1 MAMKTDMTKNMKLYI
16 DATNSE
22 KLTVKV
28 GDEEIIAEA
37 RKEKSQMLLP
47 LIVELLNR
55 KNKKLTDLTEIEVNP
70 GPGSFTGIR
79 VGVAIAQALG
89 WSLKI
94 PVNGR
99 KVGKD
104 RPINIKY

>member
-1 MAMKTDMTKNMKLYI
+1 MKTDMTKNMKLYI

>member
-1 MAMKTDMTKNMKLYI
+1 MKTDMTKNMKLYI

-22 KLTVKV
+22 KLTVTV